1 MASTR
6 SKRDVALLGKAR
18 KESLCSLQQLPTVR
32 EVLLRLFFLLKNEK
46 QDLSS
51 SSALVIE
58 EVIRLWN
65 RSSITTAEKRNAVQK
80 LKLEYKKYR
89 KAMKNHA
96 RGGEAQEKKEA
107 EYNNYSLGLFDIA
120 KGNVMFHIKIQE
132 DRDFLQDQ
140 RGARMMF
147 LGGTDKEYEAR
158 IKVKDKEQKD
168 LERRRRKSKSDIDR
182 LLTKSAVED
191 DQYSATSSED
201 DHEDEEYVPQKPL
214 RLRSRSPLRN
224 EPQPGPS
231 VNQRRVIDDPLFVAS
246 CDRAGVSTRSV
257 MHVVTPALMAAG
269 VNVGELTLSVGS
281 LHEARKEVR
290 TELGKSLQE
299 EFKPEV
305 PLILHFDSKMLLDSE
320 DGRSDRL
327 AIVVTGMGLEKIL
340 SIPSIPAGTGVAMG
354 GAILKVLEEWPQV
367 KPWLA
372 GLCFDTT
379 AANTG
384 VHGGACAVLE
394 RSLGSRLL
402 FLACRHHMAELV
414 MSAVFDH
421 FFSSSGPDIPIF
433 RRFKDFWGS
442 IDQSSYDAYDD
453 LDQKSCQWISDRANE
468 IEQFVLHHMEKAE
481 TRDDY
486 LELLNLTLAYLG
498 KKPKMAFRRPGA
510 YHRARWM
517 AKGLYCLKIY
527 LFRRQLKKAANFAI
541 TKHQEEAIKRLC
553 AFLVSVYVR
562 HWFGAPHAVDAP
574 INDLLLLK
582 EIEAYGQLVDADV
595 AGKAMEKVKGQ
606 LWYLSEDL
614 VGLALFS
621 KKVSPDEK
629 KQMLENIASVPPTK
643 KDQRRVNLNIK
654 TGPKIADLK
663 LSRFVTQRSQNL
675 FSRLKIDTPRTLQD
689 LETTP
694 QALAKLKVVNDAA
707 ERAVKLA
714 TDYNL
719 ALTKS
724 EEERQFIF
732 RVVQYHRQ
740 EYQPTKT
747 SFLKGSDSLQ

>member
-6 SKRDVALLGKAR
+6 SKRDVVLLGNAR
-18 KESLCSLQQLPTVR
+18 KESLSSLKQLPTVK
-32 EVLLRLFFLLKNEK
+32 EVLLRLFFFLKNEK

-51 SSALVIE
+51 ASALVIE

-65 RSSITTAEKRNAVQK
+65 QSSITTAEKRNAVQK
-80 LKLEYKKYR
+80 LKVEYEKYR
-89 KAMKNHA
+89 KVMKNHA

-107 EYNNYSLGLFDIA
+107 EYNKYCLGLFDIA
-120 KGNVMFHIKIQE
+120 KGNVMSHIEIQE
-132 DRDFLQDQ
+132 DRDFLRDQ
-140 RGARMMF
+140 RGARVMF
-147 LGGTDKEYEAR
+147 LGGSDKKYEAR
-158 IKVKDKEQKD
+158 IKAKDKKQKD
-168 LERRRRKSKSDIDR
+168 LERRRWKSKSEIDR
-182 LLTKSAVED
+182 LLAKSAVECE
-191 DQYSATSSED
+191 QSPATSSED
-201 DHEDEEYVPQKPL
+201 DHDDDEYAPPKPL
-214 RLRSRSPLRN
+214 RLRSRSPLGN

-231 VNQRRVIDDPLFVAS
+231 VNRRRVIDDPLFVAS
-246 CDRAGVSTRSV
+246 CDRAGVSTRAA

-305 PLILHFDSKMLLDSE
+305 PLILHFDGKLLPDPE
-320 DGRSDRL
+320 GGRSDRL

-340 SIPSIPAGTGVAMG
+340 SVPSIPAGTGVAMG

-384 VHGGACAVLE
+384 VHGGACAVVE
-394 RSLGSRLL
+394 RALGSRLL

-433 RRFKDFWGS
+433 GRFKDFWGRL
-442 IDQSSYDAYDD
+442 DQSSYDAYDD
-453 LDQKSCQWISDRANE
+453 SDQKSHQWISDRANE
-468 IEQFVLHHMEKAE
+468 IEQFVLNHMEKAE

-517 AKGLYCLKIY
+517 AKGLYCLKIC
-527 LFRRQLKKAANFAI
+527 LFRRQLKEAANFAI
-541 TKHQEEAIKRLC
+541 SKHQEQAIQRLC
-553 AFLVSVYVR
+553 TFLVSVYVR
-562 HWFGAPHAVDAP
+562 HWFEAPYAADAP
-574 INDLLLLK
+574 INDLLLVK

-595 AGKAMEKVKGQ
+595 AGKAMQKVKGH

-629 KQMLENIASVPPTK
+629 KEMLENMASVPPTK
-643 KDQRRVNLNIK
+643 KDLRRVNLNVK
-654 TGPKIADLK
+654 AGPKTADLK
-663 LSRFVTQRSQNL
+663 LSLFVTQRSQNL
-675 FSRLKIDTPRTLQD
+675 FSKLMVDTPRTLED
-689 LETTP
+689 LEIMP
-694 QALAKLKVVNDAA
+694 QALAALKVVNDAA

-714 TDYNL
+714 TDYNV

-732 RVVQYHRQ
+732 RVVQHHRQ
-740 EYQPTKT
+740 EYQPTKK
-747 SFLKGSDSLQ
+747 SFVNRSDGL